1 MGAMQV
7 GCFNE
12 KLLSSFILSPSLS
25 FLSSTPLALPTSFS
39 LFFPLFLPLPLSPSL
54 TPLFLLHFSPRPFS
68 SPTFLPVLH
77 PLFPPSSF
85 SSSFLPHSSPS
96 FSLPLSSSPPPSLF
110 SPPLISLP
118 FSPLSL
124 YSSSLIPLFLSPSL
138 PPLSSSF
145 ILFPFLFSLTYLFL
159 PLALPHFSPPASS
172 FSLSLLLLL
181 LSPPPSH
188 PSPSFSLSSTL
199 LPLPPSHMCLQGN
212 TFYQPRV
219 NCATSERCQGRV
231 VVQDTPS
238 CPTRSNRKNRNHG
251 LLSSC
256 TLQAKNAA
264 CEFLLFLLAGGG
276 IVGPQLSNA
285 ECDPHCIPH
294 RFTSVGIPLTH
305 GTTKS
310 FFWPED
316 DVMDIYVDGNGIK
329 LTPDLEHLPRDR
341 WHEVEMEVNLTDDKM
356 LDITGRH
363 GGGAFRLSSPSLSID
378 EWRSCEGR
386 FWCPEFAEC
395 SHTTEQRCTPLQL
408 VEFSLLLDRP
418 QTVFWRPESL
428 EKPRVIWGKR
438 LEHSFELEV
447 KEDLLFSWL
456 RLEVVLV
463 KGGTAGRSSCTLKVP
478 G

>member
-1 MGAMQV
+1 MV
-7 GCFNE
+7 CFRHALC
-12 KLLSSFILSPSLS
+12 KQRMLLVNSF
-25 FLSSTPLALPTSFS
+25 
-39 LFFPLFLPLPLSPSL
+39 
-54 TPLFLLHFSPRPFS
+54 
-68 SPTFLPVLH
+68 
-77 PLFPPSSF
+77 
-85 SSSFLPHSSPS
+85 
-96 FSLPLSSSPPPSLF
+96 
-110 SPPLISLP
+110 
-118 FSPLSL
+118 
-124 YSSSLIPLFLSPSL
+124 
-138 PPLSSSF
+138 
-145 ILFPFLFSLTYLFL
+145 
-159 PLALPHFSPPASS
+159 
-172 FSLSLLLLL
+172 
-181 LSPPPSH
+181 
-188 PSPSFSLSSTL
+188 
-199 LPLPPSHMCLQGN
+199 
-212 TFYQPRV
+212 
-219 NCATSERCQGRV
+219 
-231 VVQDTPS
+231 
-238 CPTRSNRKNRNHG
+238 
-251 LLSSC
+251 
-256 TLQAKNAA
+256 
-264 CEFLLFLLAGGG
+264 LFLLAGGG

-386 FWCPEFAEC
+386 FCSALAFGTSTASWWAFSCDAAPCGCPEFAEC

-478 G
+478 RLNVSQTCSAEIDTEMMFDFRSPAVLALGCDLPPGEGGGDSHPVAARAGGGLWGWIALPVIAIIVCVGILAFVIARRRSEHF